1 VGAITDDHPAA
12 FLPVAASMPVG
23 HPRPRCALL
32 GEGYLTRGGNA
43 MVPTQSAQQRVERLV
58 SEYAQRVPPG
68 SLDPRLSLRD
78 DLGVESL
85 SLVSLVVRLGDDLG
99 ADVTEA
105 GLELAGIDTV
115 GDLVA
120 LAQRLAGEPA

>member
-1 VGAITDDHPAA
+1 
-12 FLPVAASMPVG
+12 
-23 HPRPRCALL
+23 
-32 GEGYLTRGGNA
+32 

-105 GLELAGIDTV
+105 GLELGGIATV

-120 LAQRLAGEPA
+120 LARRLAGEAA